1 MSALPTVDRP
11 ANLPQGLRE
20 LAWLVLPVLAA
31 AWASWGVVMD
41 PRHGTDLHGYQAVGR
56 AVLGGEP
63 FYTAA
68 IPGQFL
74 LSPVGAL
81 GTVLSVPFNDPVL
94 HLGWGAL
101 CALAVLGLL
110 RRAGV
115 QGFALSLLAAIV
127 VTVPPG
133 RVAMTQGRLTWLIM
147 LALVIDLVDWQR
159 RPRWLPRGLL
169 TGLATAVWPFTWPF
183 LAVLLLRERRSGV
196 LALGTL
202 AAASLTAAAALPR
215 MTLVFWT
222 EVMPARL
229 AVRES
234 TLSSSNHSML
244 GAALRLF
251 GPEARWPALA
261 LMIVAGAAAIAAA
274 VWWDR
279 LDRPW
284 LAVTMATVGVLVASP
299 LLPNPDLVWILLPVV
314 AVTIA
319 RTSSGEV
326 AAHDRRTP
334 IGLSIVVMF
343 ALAWILADP
352 LGALPRFKPVAEFDL
367 VERLV
372 TAGVPLLAL
381 GLAVIGLLDARAGLR
396 TRGDPAPRL
405 ARFWHH
411 RATMVTG
418 SLVLAVGAAAWCAAI
433 TDADV
438 HAFVGWDP
446 AMADFEVYLRAARA
460 FIAQEPLYVA
470 DEGQWPFLYPPFAA
484 LLAVPLGVL
493 PRGLVQFGWLALTV
507 GGLLALLH
515 RLRLRGWHIAF
526 ATMVCIFIAGPIR
539 STIGLGQI
547 SVLLM
552 VMCLLDIAPG
562 RGLILSWL
570 ARFPA
575 LRARLAGRDRLLPAG
590 VLIGIATAIKLTPG
604 LFIPLLWFTGRRR
617 AAVVA
622 TLTTGAACLL
632 GFVVSPRQSWHY
644 WTQVALG
651 GLEFFPDPRGWM
663 HNQSWASAWQR
674 FVGLDPTLTRIGIL
688 IGVAFTLLGLLAA
701 IRAVRRGHVLLGAS
715 LCGLAALSALPV
727 AWNHYFVWALP
738 LGVAL
743 LRPGV
748 PRALRVVGLLAT
760 TWLITEPFWT
770 VAYAGPDP
778 LEFARWGLAE
788 KLVGG
793 AGALLTMAM
802 TAVAAVIPPT
812 ERTSDGHA
820 RGSDLAQ
827 IPRD

>member
-1 MSALPTVDRP
+1 MSTTAAAPPRP
-11 ANLPQGLRE
+11 AVAVRALRT
-20 LAWLVLPVLAA
+20 ATLVLLPILAA

-56 AVLGGEP
+56 AVLEGQP
-63 FYTAA
+63 FYTPA

-81 GTVLSVPFNDPVL
+81 GSVLSVPFNDPLL

-101 CALAVLGLL
+101 CAVVVLGLL
-110 RRAGV
+110 RQAGLR
-115 QGFALSLLAAIV
+115 GFALSLLAAIV

-147 LALVIDLVDWQR
+147 LAVVVDLIDWER

-183 LAVLLLRERRSGV
+183 LAILLLRHRRAGATAV
-196 LALGTL
+196 GTFAAISLL
-202 AAASLTAAAALPR
+202 AAALLPR

-229 AVRES
+229 S
-234 TLSSSNHSML
+234 TRDSTFSSSNHSVL

-261 LMIVAGAAAIAAA
+261 VMVLAGLAAILAA
-274 VWWDR
+274 VWWDHAG
-279 LDRPW
+279 RPW
-284 LAVTMATVGVLVASP
+284 LGVAMGTVAVFVASP
-299 LLPNPDLVWILLPVV
+299 LVPNPDLVWVLLPVL
-314 AVTIA
+314 AITLA
-319 RTSSGEV
+319 PGGRTTAE
-326 AAHDRRTP
+326 AAETP

-343 ALAWILADP
+343 LLAWVLADP
-352 LGALPRFKPVAEFDL
+352 LGALPRFKPVAEFDT

-381 GLAVIGLLDARAGLR
+381 GLAAIGLVDARRVRRTPAAGPL
-396 TRGDPAPRL
+396 L
-405 ARFWHH
+405 ARFWNH
-411 RATMVTG
+411 RATLLVG
-418 SLVLAVGAAAWCAAI
+418 SLALGVGTAAWSAAI

-438 HAFVGWDP
+438 HAFVGWEP
-446 AMADFEVYLRAARA
+446 AMADFEVYIRAARA
-460 FIAQEPLYVA
+460 FVAGEPLYA
-470 DEGQWPFLYPPFAA
+470 AAEGQWPFLYPPFAA

-507 GGLLALLH
+507 AGLMALLH
-515 RLRLRGWHIAF
+515 RLGLRGWHIAF
-526 ATMVCIFIAGPIR
+526 ATMVALFIAGPIR

-562 RGLILSWL
+562 RGLILSWA
-570 ARFPA
+570 ARTPSWRTNF
-575 LRARLAGRDRLLPAG
+575 AGWDRLLPAG

-604 LFIPLLWFTGRRR
+604 LFIPLLWFTRRRR
-617 AAVVA
+617 AAIVA
-622 TLTTGAACLL
+622 TVATAVATLL

-663 HNQSWASAWQR
+663 HNQSWVSAWQR

-688 IGVAFTLLGLLAA
+688 IGVVFTVLGLVAA
-701 IRAVRRGHVLLGAS
+701 IRWARRGHVLLGAS

-743 LRPGV
+743 MRPGV

-770 VAYAGPDP
+770 IAYAGPDP
-778 LEFARWGLAE
+778 LQFTSWGVGE
-788 KLVGG
+788 KLMGG

-802 TAVAAVIPPT
+802 ILVAAVISP
-812 ERTSDGHA
+812 EGRTPDGHERA
-820 RGSDLAQ
+820 PDLAQ
-827 IPRD
+827 FPAD